1 MIDDENFEL
10 RKKFIDLLQKL
21 TNNDTK
27 DYAYNQLKKLIKEN
41 SSDKSLRVYLNSLMT
56 FNTKSI
62 SAKEKIIILFGFLA
76 NIYRTNL
83 LDPLD
88 SPKSLTK
95 TINRIISHFRNNCFK
110 DNDYVIQK
118 ACSYSILELLNLCM
132 DKNDRDNL
140 NKIFVEPFIYNI
152 VNHSNAY
159 IKNGC
164 CVYLNDLIFLI
175 KDKSKSSL
183 IILDLILNE
192 NQFLNDVI
200 IKLNVNQY
208 ENEYLYECLYNL
220 INFFPFEYFEKKIQ
234 IIVNKMLQ
242 ILDKKNNLKPGT
254 IINCINILGL
264 IGKKIKKRN
273 IQLENFI
280 SLIQLLTNY
289 NCHRNK
295 NVRESVKK
303 TLNIL
308 NNNKEKNE
316 EDKSTSELSEFIEQK
331 YNINSTNQ
339 MHKYTFNKNLNNKL
353 PKLNERRIEKYNKNN
368 LISIKDNNLFDFK
381 YENKFEGNNLNPD
394 LNPVK
399 NNKNLNFNLSKTE
412 IYSNINDNEYIFKMI
427 DLSDIMDKFKSIN
440 KNLLDYEKK
449 INIKLYRI
457 KNRINKVNNSIEN
470 NLYNIYKSHNNILDE
485 TFVDNEKKDNYIL
498 SLNYLNNNDYEK
510 AFENI
515 LGDDIYLIRL
525 LILSR
530 THLDNLKVS
539 KELFKKIILRLNKI
553 NKSHFIENIIFNAI
567 QYLDSN
573 IIKNQNNL
581 LGNELINTMNEIHQY
596 KNEII
601 QSKAIFFTNLIYN
614 MYNH

>member
-1 MIDDENFEL
+1 MSDDENFEL

-27 DYAYNQLKKLIKEN
+27 DSSYNLLKNLIKEN
-41 SSDKSLRVYLNSLMT
+41 TSDKSLRVYLNSLMT

-62 SAKEKIIILFGFLA
+62 IAKEKIIILFGYLA

-88 SPKSLTK
+88 SPKSLNK
-95 TINRIISHFRNNCFK
+95 TINRIVSHLRNNCFK
-110 DNDYVIQK
+110 DNDYIIQK

-132 DKNDRDNL
+132 NKNDRDNL
-140 NKIFVEPFIYNI
+140 NTIFIEPFIYNI
-152 VNHSNAY
+152 INHSNAY

-192 NQFLNDVI
+192 NNFLNDVI
-200 IKLNVNQY
+200 FKININQY

-234 IIVNKMLQ
+234 NIVNKMVQ

-254 IINCINILGL
+254 IINCVNILGL
-264 IGKKIKKRN
+264 IGKKIKKKN
-273 IQLENFI
+273 IQLENI
-280 SLIQLLTNY
+280 VLIIQLLTNY

-295 NVRESVKK
+295 NVREIVKK

-308 NNNKEKNE
+308 NDNKEKNE
-316 EDKSTSELSEFIEQK
+316 EDKSTSELSDLVEQK
-331 YNINSTNQ
+331 YNIKNINQ
-339 MHKYTFNKNLNNKL
+339 MNKYIFNKKINNKL
-353 PKLNERRIEKYNKNN
+353 PKLNERRIEKYNKKN
-368 LISIKDNNLFDFK
+368 LIPIKDNNIFDFK
-381 YENKFEGNNLNPD
+381 EEIKFKGNNLNPD

-399 NNKNLNFNLSKTE
+399 YNNNLNLNLSKTE
-412 IYSNINDNEYIFKMI
+412 IDSNINDNEYIFKMI
-427 DLSDIMDKFKSIN
+427 DLSDIMDKFKTIN
-440 KNLLDYEKK
+440 QNLLDCEKK
-449 INIKLYRI
+449 INSKLYRVE
-457 KNRINKVNNSIEN
+457 NRINKVKNSIEN
-470 NLYNIYKSHNNILDE
+470 NSYNIYKKHNNILDE
-485 TFVDNEKKDNYIL
+485 TFVDNEEKNSFTI
-498 SLNYLNNNDYEK
+498 SLNYLNNNDYEN

-553 NKSHFIENIIFNAI
+553 NKSHFIENIIFNTI
-567 QYLDSN
+567 QYLNPN
-573 IIKNQNNL
+573 IIKNPNNL

-596 KNEII
+596 KNEMI
-601 QSKAIFFTNLIYN
+601 QSKAIFFRNLIYN
-614 MYNH
+614 MYNN

>member
-1 MIDDENFEL
+1 MSDDENFEL

-27 DYAYNQLKKLIKEN
+27 DSSYNLLKNLIKEN
-41 SSDKSLRVYLNSLMT
+41 TSDKSLRVYLNSLMT

-62 SAKEKIIILFGFLA
+62 IAKEKIIILFGYLA

-88 SPKSLTK
+88 SPKSLNK
-95 TINRIISHFRNNCFK
+95 TINRIVSHLRNNCFK
-110 DNDYVIQK
+110 DNDYIIQK

-132 DKNDRDNL
+132 NKNDRDNL
-140 NKIFVEPFIYNI
+140 NTIFIEPFIYNI
-152 VNHSNAY
+152 INHSNAY

-192 NQFLNDVI
+192 NNFLNDVI
-200 IKLNVNQY
+200 FKININQY

-234 IIVNKMLQ
+234 NIVNKMVQ

-254 IINCINILGL
+254 IINCVNILGL
-264 IGKKIKKRN
+264 IGKKIKKNN
-273 IQLENFI
+273 IQLENI
-280 SLIQLLTNY
+280 VLIIQLLTNY

-295 NVRESVKK
+295 NVREIVKK

-308 NNNKEKNE
+308 NDNKEKNE
-316 EDKSTSELSEFIEQK
+316 EDKSTSELSDLVEQK
-331 YNINSTNQ
+331 YNIKNINQ
-339 MHKYTFNKNLNNKL
+339 MNKYIFNKNINNKL
-353 PKLNERRIEKYNKNN
+353 PKLNERRIEKYNKKN
-368 LISIKDNNLFDFK
+368 LIPIKDNNIFDFK
-381 YENKFEGNNLNPD
+381 EEIKFKGNNLNPD

-399 NNKNLNFNLSKTE
+399 YNNNLNLNLSKTE
-412 IYSNINDNEYIFKMI
+412 IDSNINDNEYIFKMI
-427 DLSDIMDKFKSIN
+427 DLSDIMDKFKTIN
-440 KNLLDYEKK
+440 QNLLDCEKK
-449 INIKLYRI
+449 INSKLYRVE
-457 KNRINKVNNSIEN
+457 NRINKVKNSIEN
-470 NLYNIYKSHNNILDE
+470 NSYNIYKKHNNILDE
-485 TFVDNEKKDNYIL
+485 TFVDNEENNSFTI
-498 SLNYLNNNDYEK
+498 SLNYLNNNDYEN

-539 KELFKKIILRLNKI
+539 KELFQ
-553 NKSHFIENIIFNAI
+553 FNI
-567 QYLDSN
+567 
-573 IIKNQNNL
+573 
-581 LGNELINTMNEIHQY
+581 
-596 KNEII
+596 
-601 QSKAIFFTNLIYN
+601 
-614 MYNH
+614 

>member
-1 MIDDENFEL
+1 MSDDENFEL

-27 DYAYNQLKKLIKEN
+27 DSSYNLLKNLIKEN
-41 SSDKSLRVYLNSLMT
+41 TSDKSLRVYLNSLMT

-62 SAKEKIIILFGFLA
+62 IAKEKIIILFGYLA

-88 SPKSLTK
+88 SPKSLNK
-95 TINRIISHFRNNCFK
+95 TINRIVSHLRNNCFK
-110 DNDYVIQK
+110 DNDYIIQK

-132 DKNDRDNL
+132 NKNDRDNL
-140 NKIFVEPFIYNI
+140 NTIFIEPFIYNI
-152 VNHSNAY
+152 INHSNAY

-192 NQFLNDVI
+192 NNFLNDVI
-200 IKLNVNQY
+200 FKININQY

-234 IIVNKMLQ
+234 NIVNKMVQ

-254 IINCINILGL
+254 IINCVNILGL
-264 IGKKIKKRN
+264 IGKKIKKNN
-273 IQLENFI
+273 IQLENI
-280 SLIQLLTNY
+280 VLIIQLLTNY

-295 NVRESVKK
+295 NVREIVKK

-308 NNNKEKNE
+308 NDNKEKNE
-316 EDKSTSELSEFIEQK
+316 EDKSTSELSDLVEQK
-331 YNINSTNQ
+331 YNIKNINQ
-339 MHKYTFNKNLNNKL
+339 MNKYIFNKKINNKL
-353 PKLNERRIEKYNKNN
+353 PKLNERRIEKYNKKN
-368 LISIKDNNLFDFK
+368 LIPIKDNNIFDFK
-381 YENKFEGNNLNPD
+381 EEIKFKGNNLNPD

-399 NNKNLNFNLSKTE
+399 YNNNLNLNLSKTE
-412 IYSNINDNEYIFKMI
+412 IDSNINDNEYIFKMI
-427 DLSDIMDKFKSIN
+427 DLSDIMDKFKTIN
-440 KNLLDYEKK
+440 QNLLDCEKK
-449 INIKLYRI
+449 INSKLYRVE
-457 KNRINKVNNSIEN
+457 NRINKVKNSIEN
-470 NLYNIYKSHNNILDE
+470 NSYNIYKKHNNILDE
-485 TFVDNEKKDNYIL
+485 TLVDNEENNSFTI
-498 SLNYLNNNDYEK
+498 SLNYLNNNDYEN

-553 NKSHFIENIIFNAI
+553 NKSHFIENIIFNTI
-567 QYLDSN
+567 QYLNPN
-573 IIKNQNNL
+573 IIKNTNNL

-601 QSKAIFFTNLIYN
+601 QSKAIFFRNLIYN
-614 MYNH
+614 MYNN

>member
-1 MIDDENFEL
+1 MSDDENFEL

-27 DYAYNQLKKLIKEN
+27 DSSYNQLKNLIKEN
-41 SSDKSLRVYLNSLMT
+41 TSDKSLRVYLNSLMT

-62 SAKEKIIILFGFLA
+62 IAKEKIIILFGYLA

-88 SPKSLTK
+88 SPKSLNK
-95 TINRIISHFRNNCFK
+95 TINRIVSHLRNNCFK
-110 DNDYVIQK
+110 DNDYIIQK

-132 DKNDRDNL
+132 NKNDRDNL
-140 NKIFVEPFIYNI
+140 NTIFIEPFIYNI
-152 VNHSNAY
+152 INHSNAY

-192 NQFLNDVI
+192 NNFLNDVI
-200 IKLNVNQY
+200 FKININQY

-234 IIVNKMLQ
+234 NIVNKMVQ

-254 IINCINILGL
+254 IINCVNILGL
-264 IGKKIKKRN
+264 IGKKIKKNN
-273 IQLENFI
+273 IQLENI
-280 SLIQLLTNY
+280 VLIIQLLTNY

-295 NVRESVKK
+295 NVREIVKK

-308 NNNKEKNE
+308 NDNKEKNE
-316 EDKSTSELSEFIEQK
+316 EDKSTSELSDLVEQK
-331 YNINSTNQ
+331 YNIKNINQ
-339 MHKYTFNKNLNNKL
+339 MNKYIFNKKINNKL
-353 PKLNERRIEKYNKNN
+353 PKLNERRIEKYNKKN
-368 LISIKDNNLFDFK
+368 LIPIKDNNIFDFK
-381 YENKFEGNNLNPD
+381 EEIKFKGNNLNPD

-399 NNKNLNFNLSKTE
+399 YNNNLNLNLSKTE
-412 IYSNINDNEYIFKMI
+412 IDSNINDNEYIFKMI
-427 DLSDIMDKFKSIN
+427 DLSDIMDKFKTIN
-440 KNLLDYEKK
+440 QNLLDCEKK
-449 INIKLYRI
+449 INSKLYRVE
-457 KNRINKVNNSIEN
+457 NRINKVKNSIEN
-470 NLYNIYKSHNNILDE
+470 NSYNIYKKHNNILDE
-485 TFVDNEKKDNYIL
+485 TFVDNEENNSFTI
-498 SLNYLNNNDYEK
+498 SLNYLNNNDYEN

-553 NKSHFIENIIFNAI
+553 NKSHFIENIIFNTI
-567 QYLDSN
+567 QYLNPN
-573 IIKNQNNL
+573 IIKNTNNL

-601 QSKAIFFTNLIYN
+601 QSKAIFFRNLIYN
-614 MYNH
+614 MYNN

>member
-1 MIDDENFEL
+1 MSDDENFEL

-27 DYAYNQLKKLIKEN
+27 DSSYNLLKNLIKEN
-41 SSDKSLRVYLNSLMT
+41 TSDKSLRVYLNSLMT

-62 SAKEKIIILFGFLA
+62 IAKEKIIILFGYLA

-88 SPKSLTK
+88 SPKSLNK
-95 TINRIISHFRNNCFK
+95 TINRIVSHLRNNCFK
-110 DNDYVIQK
+110 DNDYIIQK

-132 DKNDRDNL
+132 NKNDRDNL
-140 NKIFVEPFIYNI
+140 NTIFIEPFIYNI
-152 VNHSNAY
+152 INHSNAY

-192 NQFLNDVI
+192 NNFLNDVI
-200 IKLNVNQY
+200 FKININQY

-234 IIVNKMLQ
+234 NIVNKMVQ

-254 IINCINILGL
+254 IINCVNILGL
-264 IGKKIKKRN
+264 IGKKIKKNN
-273 IQLENFI
+273 IQLENI
-280 SLIQLLTNY
+280 VLIIQLLTNY

-295 NVRESVKK
+295 NVREIVKK

-308 NNNKEKNE
+308 NDNKEKNE
-316 EDKSTSELSEFIEQK
+316 EDKSTSELSDLVEQK
-331 YNINSTNQ
+331 YNIKNINQ
-339 MHKYTFNKNLNNKL
+339 MNKYIFNKKINNKL
-353 PKLNERRIEKYNKNN
+353 PKLNERRIEKYNKKN
-368 LISIKDNNLFDFK
+368 LIPIKDNNIFDFK
-381 YENKFEGNNLNPD
+381 EEIKFKGNNLNPD

-399 NNKNLNFNLSKTE
+399 YNNNLNLNLSKTE
-412 IYSNINDNEYIFKMI
+412 IDSNINDNEYIFKMI
-427 DLSDIMDKFKSIN
+427 DLSDIMDKFKTIN
-440 KNLLDYEKK
+440 QNLLDCEKK
-449 INIKLYRI
+449 INSKLYRVE
-457 KNRINKVNNSIEN
+457 NRINKVKNSIEN
-470 NLYNIYKSHNNILDE
+470 NSYNIYKKHNNILDE
-485 TFVDNEKKDNYIL
+485 TFVDNEENNSFTI
-498 SLNYLNNNDYEK
+498 SLNYLNNNDYEN

-553 NKSHFIENIIFNAI
+553 NKSHFIENIIFNTI
-567 QYLDSN
+567 QYLNPN
-573 IIKNQNNL
+573 IIKNTNNL

-601 QSKAIFFTNLIYN
+601 QSKAIFFRNLIYN
-614 MYNH
+614 MYNN

>member
-1 MIDDENFEL
+1 MSDDENFEL

-27 DYAYNQLKKLIKEN
+27 DSSYNLLKNLIKEN
-41 SSDKSLRVYLNSLMT
+41 TSDKSLRVYLNSLMT

-62 SAKEKIIILFGFLA
+62 IAKEKIIILFGYLA

-88 SPKSLTK
+88 SPKSLNK
-95 TINRIISHFRNNCFK
+95 TINRIVSHLRNNCFK
-110 DNDYVIQK
+110 DNDYIIQK

-132 DKNDRDNL
+132 NKNDRDNL
-140 NKIFVEPFIYNI
+140 NTIFIEPFIYNI
-152 VNHSNAY
+152 INHSNAY

-192 NQFLNDVI
+192 NNFLNDVI
-200 IKLNVNQY
+200 FKININQY

-234 IIVNKMLQ
+234 NIVNKMVQ

-254 IINCINILGL
+254 IINCVNILGL
-264 IGKKIKKRN
+264 IGKKIKKKN
-273 IQLENFI
+273 IQLENI
-280 SLIQLLTNY
+280 VLIIQLLTNY

-295 NVRESVKK
+295 NVREIVKK

-308 NNNKEKNE
+308 NDNKEKNE
-316 EDKSTSELSEFIEQK
+316 EDKSTSELSDLVEQK
-331 YNINSTNQ
+331 YNIKNINQ
-339 MHKYTFNKNLNNKL
+339 MNKYIFNKNINNKL
-353 PKLNERRIEKYNKNN
+353 PKLNERRIEKYNKKN
-368 LISIKDNNLFDFK
+368 LIPIKDNNIFDFK
-381 YENKFEGNNLNPD
+381 EEIKFKGNNLNPD

-399 NNKNLNFNLSKTE
+399 YNNNLNLNLSKTE
-412 IYSNINDNEYIFKMI
+412 IDSNINDNEYIFKMI
-427 DLSDIMDKFKSIN
+427 DLSDIMDKFKTIN
-440 KNLLDYEKK
+440 QNLLDCEKK
-449 INIKLYRI
+449 INSKLYRVE
-457 KNRINKVNNSIEN
+457 NRINKVKNSIEN
-470 NLYNIYKSHNNILDE
+470 NSYNIYKKHNNILDE
-485 TFVDNEKKDNYIL
+485 TFVDNEEKNSFTI
-498 SLNYLNNNDYEK
+498 SLNYLNNNDYEN

-553 NKSHFIENIIFNAI
+553 NKSHFIENIIFNTI
-567 QYLDSN
+567 QYLNPN
-573 IIKNQNNL
+573 IIKNPNNL

-601 QSKAIFFTNLIYN
+601 QSKAIFFRNLIYN
-614 MYNH
+614 MYNN